1 MNFFDIILTNIL
13 SGDDTLSIINV
24 AQLADMLSNHK
35 EILKEFPFM
44 YVSEAIGEEYK
55 QWRDGDFV
63 FIDAPTGTGKTT
75 FIYEK
80 IIVKALEDNVNV
92 LLVSNRIALSMQ
104 QKRKIYDIINE
115 HKPEALGTHKKD
127 KISKNTI
134 FIGPVCVITYQS
146 LYGIFSAK
154 RFKPDENGAKKE
166 QAFRDWCSKIR
177 YAVFDEIHFLY
188 SDAEFNDY
196 CGYLVNY
203 IPFVF
208 KQFIRIYITATS
220 WDIIDYILKYEE
232 HPYTLNSFNPL
243 KSIIN
248 PRFKHHNY
256 DLHFHHYVIKPDYS
270 KYELKFFDLE
280 SAKTDINVKLVPG
293 ASDNDSLISKANLRN
308 KRISKAAAVLNI
320 MNPPPSKDKKWIV
333 FVDSKREGYGLKKIL
348 KEAGIS
354 AAYVDR
360 DISDPK
366 KVRNE
371 IIQNEKYSQ
380 PVLITTQVLD
390 SGINICD
397 EAVKNIVIFYT
408 DRTEFIQSLG
418 RKRLLSNEAD
428 INIWAW
434 VPSKESFK
442 RHCQRYNQNVLL
454 ALSTL
459 YSAEVLRK
467 AILLIMKMGMG
478 SPHLYESLC
487 LSITEDKIQEN
498 MFVWWEKVLTKDSLD
513 IIMSV
518 LRSPE
523 FCDMKQHYMLTPTME
538 SKSITD
544 IIYNIFQ
551 PELIAN
557 INPKAAEG
565 IYLLL
570 SRTIYMYLAIKEL
583 IEKDPRNEIVKS
595 LFYIDKMGL
604 YSVDTYSLGVI
615 AKKASF
621 LYDYTYYG
629 RDSYK
634 WTIAEWLGKNISG
647 QLKELNANEK
657 MNKDRMLSEVIKAL
671 DDNVDKH
678 LTVDEFSPIKYS
690 IIQVHIQHFG
700 IKPITQR
707 KERWEGY
714 SAKTVNMLLSDL
726 DLDFTTTKSKKL
738 WSIHKKSTENE
749 SSRD

>member
-1 MNFFDIILTNIL
+1 MSNIY
-13 SGDDTLSIINV
+13 V

-55 QWRDGDFV
+55 EWKDGDFV

-104 QKRKIYDIINE
+104 QKRKIYDVISKY
-115 HKPEALGTHKKD
+115 KPEALGTLKKD

-134 FIGPVCVITYQS
+134 LIGPVCVITYQS
-146 LYGIFSAK
+146 LYGVFSST
-154 RFKPDENGAKKE
+154 RFKPDKNGAKKR
-166 QAFRDWCSKIR
+166 QKFLDWCSKIR

-188 SDAEFNDY
+188 SDAEFNNY

-220 WDIIDYILKYEE
+220 WDVLDYIQKYED
-232 HPYTLNSFNPL
+232 HTYTLNIYNPPS
-243 KSIIN
+243 KIIN
-248 PRFKHHNY
+248 TRFN
-256 DLHFHHYVIKPDYS
+256 LINNSLSFHHYVIKPDYS

-280 SAKTDINVKLVPG
+280 SSKTAINVKLASG
-293 ASDNDSLISKANLRN
+293 TSDNDSLICKANLRD

-320 MNPPPSKDKKWIV
+320 MDPPPSNNNKWIV
-333 FVDSKREGYGLKKIL
+333 FVDSKREGDDLKKVL
-348 KEAGIS
+348 REAGVS

-360 DISDPK
+360 EISEPQ

-371 IIQNEKYSQ
+371 IIQNEKFSQ

-418 RKRLLSNEAD
+418 RKRLLSEETGVT
-428 INIWAW
+428 IWAW
-434 VPSKESFK
+434 VPSVESFS
-442 RHCQRYNQNVLL
+442 RRWVRYSQNVLV
-454 ALSTL
+454 ALSAL
-459 YSAEVLRK
+459 FSAEALK
-467 AILLIMKMGMG
+467 QTISLIMRMGMG
-478 SPHLYESLC
+478 SPHLYDNIC
-487 LSITEDKIQEN
+487 YSIDEDGMWKN
-498 MFVWWEKVLTKDSLD
+498 TLVGWEKVLTKDALN
-513 IIMSV
+513 IIMSF
-518 LRSPE
+518 LHSPE
-523 FCDMKQHYMLTPTME
+523 FNNMKQYYMLAPTAQ
-538 SKSITD
+538 SNSISEL
-544 IIYNIFQ
+544 IYQIFQ

-557 INPKAAEG
+557 KRPECAVG
-565 IYLLL
+565 IQSLL
-570 SRTIYMYLAIKEL
+570 SRTIYMYLAMKES
-583 IEKDPRNEIVKS
+583 IEEDQKNEIVKS
-595 LFYIDKMGL
+595 LFYIEKMGL
-604 YSVDTYSLGVI
+604 YSVDTYSLGVV
-615 AKKASF
+615 AKKAQF

-629 RDSYK
+629 RGSYK

-647 QLKELNANEK
+647 QIKELIANEK
-657 MNKDRMLSEVIKAL
+657 MNEERMLSEVIKAL
-671 DDNVDKH
+671 NDNVDKQ
-678 LTVDEFSPIKYS
+678 LTVDKFSPIKYS
-690 IIQVHIQHFG
+690 IIQAHIQHFG

-707 KERWEGY
+707 KDRWEGY
-714 SAKTVNMLLSDL
+714 SAKTVNKLLSDL
-726 DLDFTTTKSKKL
+726 DLDFTTTKSNKQ
-738 WSIHKKSTENE
+738 WSIHEKQTENE
-749 SSRD
+749 SSNQD